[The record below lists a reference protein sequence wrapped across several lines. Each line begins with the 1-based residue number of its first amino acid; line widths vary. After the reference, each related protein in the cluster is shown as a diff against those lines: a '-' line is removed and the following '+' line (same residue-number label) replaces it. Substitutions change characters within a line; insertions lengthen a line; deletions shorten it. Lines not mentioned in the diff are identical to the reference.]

1 MNNEEEETEM
11 TKRTLG
17 GRLTVSAVAMGC
29 MRLAEAKTAPDR
41 VIGTARELGVDC
53 FDHADIYG
61 GGRSEELFGEWLA
74 SHPEERDRITV
85 QTKCGIR
92 RGCYDFSKEH
102 ILSSVEGSLRR
113 LGTDYVDV
121 LLLHRP
127 DTLMEPEEVAEAF
140 DRLERDGK
148 VRFFGVSNH
157 SPLQIELLKT
167 AVRQPLIVDQLQF
180 SIPESGLVTS
190 GLNVNMK
197 NDESAVRDGGAL
209 EYLRIKG
216 ITLQAWSPFQGGFF
230 KGPFVGDR
238 EKYPAL
244 NEKLDELAAK
254 YGVTPI
260 GVAAAWIL
268 RHPAKMQVISG
279 SVSPDRMRE
288 IAAGADISLS
298 REDWYAVYLAAGFRL
313 P

>member
-1 MNNEEEETEM
+1 M
-11 TKRTLG
+11 KQILLG
-17 GRLTVSAVAMGC
+17 GKLPVSALAMGC
-29 MRLAEAKTAPDR
+29 MRLTDAKTPLSDL
-41 VIGTARELGVDC
+41 IGTALSLGINF

-61 GGRSEELFGEWLA
+61 GGRCEELFGEYLA
-74 SHPEERDRITV
+74 EHPALRNNIII

-102 ILSSVEGSLRR
+102 ILSSVDASLKR
-113 LGTDYVDV
+113 LRTDHVDV

-140 DRLERDGK
+140 DTLESAGK
-148 VRFFGVSNH
+148 VRMFGVSNH
-157 SPLQIELLKT
+157 SPMQIELLKT
-167 AVRQPLIVDQLQF
+167 AVRQPLVADQLQF

-197 NDESAVRDGGAL
+197 NDESVMHDGGAL

-216 ITLQAWSPFQGGFF
+216 MTLQAWSPFQGGFF

-238 EKYPAL
+238 EKYPVL
-244 NEKLDELAAK
+244 NDKLDELAQK
-254 YGVTPI
+254 YGATPTAI
-260 GVAAAWIL
+260 AAAWIF
-268 RHPAKMQVISG
+268 RHPAGIQLISG
-279 SVSPDRMRE
+279 SVSPDRLRE
-288 IAAGADISLS
+288 IAMGSDINLS
-298 REDWYAVYLAAGFRL
+298 REDWYSVYLAAGFRL

>member
-1 MNNEEEETEM
+1 MKQRM
-11 TKRTLG
+11 LG
-17 GRLTVSAVAMGC
+17 GRLPVPAVAMGC
-29 MRLAEAKTAPDR
+29 MRLADAKESPDR
-41 VIGTARELGVDC
+41 VIGTALELGMNF

-61 GGRSEELFGEWLA
+61 GGRCEAIFGAWLA
-74 SHPEERDRITV
+74 SHPEKREKIV
-85 QTKCGIR
+85 LQTKCGIR
-92 RGCYDFSKEH
+92 PGCYDFSKAH
-102 ILSSVEGSLRR
+102 ILSAVEGSLTR

-140 DRLERDGK
+140 DTLEQAGK

-157 SPLQIELLKT
+157 SPMQIELLKT
-167 AVRQPLIVDQLQF
+167 AVKQPIVADQLQF

-197 NDESAVRDGGAL
+197 NEESVMHDGSAL
-209 EYLRIKG
+209 EYLRLKG

-238 EKYPAL
+238 EKYPSL
-244 NEKLDELAAK
+244 NEKLEEMAAK

-260 GVAAAWIL
+260 GIAAAWIL
-268 RHPAKMQVISG
+268 RHPAGIQLISG

-288 IAAGADISLS
+288 IAAGAEAELS
-298 REDWYAVYLAAGFRL
+298 REDWYAIYRAAGFRL

>member
-1 MNNEEEETEM
+1 M
-11 TKRTLG
+11 KQRTLDKN
-17 GRLTVSAVAMGC
+17 LTVPAIAAGC
-29 MRLAEAKTAPDR
+29 MRLADAKESPDR
-41 VIGTARELGVDC
+41 VIGTALELGMNF

-61 GGRSEELFGEWLA
+61 GGRCEEIFGAYLA
-74 SHPEERDRITV
+74 DHPSLHGEIV
-85 QTKCGIR
+85 LQTKCGIR

-102 ILSSVEGSLRR
+102 IISAAEGSLRR
-113 LGTDYVDV
+113 LRTDYVDV

-140 DRLERDGK
+140 DALEQAGK
-148 VRFFGVSNH
+148 VRMFGVSNH
-157 SPLQIELLKT
+157 NPMQIELLKT
-167 AVRQPLIVDQLQF
+167 AVRQEIVADQLQF

-197 NDESAVRDGGAL
+197 NDESVMHDGSAL

-216 ITLQAWSPFQGGFF
+216 IMIQTWSPFQGGFF

-244 NEKLDELAAK
+244 NEKLDELGAK
-254 YGVTPI
+254 YSVSPLA
-260 GVAAAWIL
+260 VAAAWIL
-268 RHPAKMQVISG
+268 RHPAGMQLISG
-279 SVSPDRMRE
+279 SVSPDRMRQ
-288 IAAGADISLS
+288 IASGADIDLT

>member
-1 MNNEEEETEM
+1 M
-11 TKRTLG
+11 KQILLG
-17 GRLTVSAVAMGC
+17 GKLPVSALAMGC
-29 MRLAEAKTAPDR
+29 MRLTDAKTPLSDL
-41 VIGTARELGVDC
+41 IGTALSLGINF

-61 GGRSEELFGEWLA
+61 DGRCEELFGEYLA
-74 SHPEERDRITV
+74 EHSALRNNIII

-102 ILSSVEGSLRR
+102 ILSSVDASLKR
-113 LGTDYVDV
+113 LRTDHVDV

-140 DRLERDGK
+140 DTLESAGK
-148 VRFFGVSNH
+148 VRMFGVSNH
-157 SPLQIELLKT
+157 SPMQIELLKT
-167 AVRQPLIVDQLQF
+167 AVRQPLVADQLQF

-197 NDESAVRDGGAL
+197 NDESVMHDGGAL

-216 ITLQAWSPFQGGFF
+216 MTLQAWSPFQGGFF

-238 EKYPAL
+238 EKYPVL
-244 NEKLDELAAK
+244 NDKLDELAQK
-254 YGVTPI
+254 YGATPTAI
-260 GVAAAWIL
+260 AAAWIF
-268 RHPAKMQVISG
+268 RHPAGIQLISG
-279 SVSPDRMRE
+279 SVSPDRLRE
-288 IAAGADISLS
+288 IAMGSDINLS
-298 REDWYAVYLAAGFRL
+298 REDWYSVYLAAGFRL